1 MTVCCF
7 SKIQMG
13 FTFLLLAHLGCPGLR
28 AVKRVC
34 KRVCFMFLQIYISP
48 QISEPSNGSLCLC
61 YEQLGLW
68 CNFNIPWLAS
78 LPCPPIFGRRGNYS
92 KRLDM
97 WKRENILLKEG
108 YSCYIFV
115 KKCKSFPLPIL
126 RNCGG
131 LVQVTFKRIASVTHF
146 IIIHQVSL
154 PASSGRIVQKQ
165 PSSSILVFKYQ

>member
-34 KRVCFMFLQIYISP
+34 KRVCVMFLKIYIS
-48 QISEPSNGSLCLC
+48 QSEPSNGSLCLC
-61 YEQLGLW
+61 YEQLELW

-108 YSCYIFV
+108 YLCYIFV
-115 KKCKSFPLPIL
+115 KNAKVSHYPFWGTVVDSYKLHLRGLHLSLILLSFTRCRRQQAVEESCKSSP
-126 RNCGG
+126 
-131 LVQVTFKRIASVTHF
+131 LVQF
-146 IIIHQVSL
+146 
-154 PASSGRIVQKQ
+154 
-165 PSSSILVFKYQ
+165 